1 MDTISHGGQDGAVN
15 IVELSRVP
23 IEAALNEIM
32 DVQTD
37 DMCEDTETVR
47 NGYRDRSLTTSA
59 GAISLRIPKLRAGT
73 YFPEQIVDH
82 YSRTDKAVV
91 AAVREMCVN
100 GVSTRKV
107 ERVASTSGRF
117 RGPNRPETPQ
127 HADVSPGRRSRQRT
141 TPHRK
146 PHRSPEPMAKSAFN
160 SCETAQNPRGSAP
173 AGEAVATVNADADAT
188 RSIAGARPQT
198 RPRQPMRIPACTSAK
213 YAQ

>member
-1 MDTISHGGQDGAVN
+1 
-15 IVELSRVP
+15 
-23 IEAALNEIM
+23 M

-117 RGPNRPETPQ
+117 RRPNRPETPQ

-141 TPHRK
+141 TPPPK
-146 PHRSPEPMAKSAFN
+146 
-160 SCETAQNPRGSAP
+160 TAQKSGTHGEIGVQFLRNRPEP
-173 AGEAVATVNADADAT
+173 AGECARRRSRGNRKRRRGRNPKHRGGAAADKAAAADAHTGMHIGQICAVTKQMPAPDA
-188 RSIAGARPQT
+188 PQT
-198 RPRQPMRIPACTSAK
+198 IV
-213 YAQ
+213 